1 MTAGPSAPSR
11 EPERRTRGRLFRKY
25 VASFMAVIAVAVT
38 VSGLFQIWF
47 SYQEQKGLLVRI
59 QREQA
64 EAAAGKIV
72 QFVKDI
78 ERQMGWMMHFP
89 LRSTSPEELRLNAVR
104 LLRQAPE
111 ITEII
116 QVDSAGR
123 EQVRVSRISLDA
135 LGSQQDRS
143 QEPAFTG
150 AKANG
155 VYYGPVRFLGGSEP
169 HMTIALAGSRREGG
183 IAIAEVN
190 LKFIWDVVS
199 QIKVGAH
206 GYAYVVDAEG
216 HLIAHPDLRQVLR
229 NVDLSRLSQVQAAR
243 RTAAEQEQL
252 EAEVATDLAGRR
264 VLSVHA
270 PVKPF
275 GWLIFVELPTREAF
289 APIYTSVA
297 QSVVL
302 LALALLCAGLAGLVL
317 SRRMIVPIEALG
329 IGTARIGQGD
339 LGHRLSIRTGDELEA
354 LGDRFNHMAAQLQE
368 SYAILERKVI
378 ERTAELA
385 LARDDALAEQAE
397 ARRARQAAELAN
409 QAKSRFL
416 AVISHEIRTPLNGVL
431 GVLQLLDRTPLTTED
446 ARRVDMAMAS
456 GETLMSLLNAIL
468 DFARLESGTEVWE
481 PRDFDLR
488 QLVEANVGLIRPQ
501 AAAKGLGLDLHVAA
515 DARLH
520 GDPVH
525 LNRVL
530 FNLLSNAVKFT
541 STGQVRVEIA
551 LAPALQRGELIL
563 RVTVSDTGI
572 GVPPEMRERIF
583 DDFVQADDS
592 IARRFGG
599 TGLGLAISRRIAA
612 LMGGTL
618 TLESTPGAGS
628 SFRLEAPFRLAE
640 AAATAAD
647 DELPVYPLNVLVV
660 DDDPVNREVAEAML
674 LDLGHVPTVVA
685 DGMAAIEAARSQLFD
700 AALLDLHMPGLD
712 GIETALRMRDL
723 PVPPERMIA
732 LTADVSAESRER
744 LARAGIDQ
752 IVRKPIL
759 RKALRDV
766 LTVTEA
772 DDLAS
777 PRLDTERLIDEAYLA
792 RQLELLGAKRVRALA
807 EIFRTSATGLIDAMR
822 SAVGAEDRPLLRR
835 SAHQLGSAASA
846 FGFGQLFARTGG
858 IEEHAATAPY
868 ETLSSAVADVATLS
882 RDSLAAL
889 DARLGAAAEALEPA
903 S

>member
-1 MTAGPSAPSR
+1 MSLPTAAPR
-11 EPERRTRGRLFRKY
+11 EPERRAGGRLFRKY
-25 VASFMAVIAVAVT
+25 VASFMAVIAVALT

-47 SYQEQKGLLVRI
+47 SYREQKRLLVRI
-59 QREQA
+59 QSEQA

-78 ERQMGWMMHFP
+78 ERQMGWTMHFP

-123 EQVRVSRISLDA
+123 EQARVSRVALDA

-143 QEPAFTG
+143 QELAFTE
-150 AKANG
+150 AKAHG
-155 VYYGPVRFLGGSEP
+155 VYYGPVRFLSGSEP
-169 HMTIALAGSRREGG
+169 HMTIALAGARRESG

-199 QIKVGAH
+199 QIKVGAA
-206 GYAYVVDAEG
+206 GTAYVVDAQG

-229 NVDLSRLSQVQAAR
+229 NVDLSRLTQVQSAR
-243 RTAAEQEQL
+243 RSAADRDPL
-252 EAEVATDLAGRR
+252 EAEVATDLAGRN

-270 PVKPF
+270 PIKPF
-275 GWLIFVELPTREAF
+275 GWSIFVELPTREAF

-297 QSVVL
+297 QSAVL
-302 LALALLCAGLAGLVL
+302 LVLALLCAGLAGLVL
-317 SRRMIVPIEALG
+317 SRRMIVPIRALSTG
-329 IGTARIGQGD
+329 AARIGQGD
-339 LGHRLSIRTGDELEA
+339 LGQRLSIRTGDELEA
-354 LGDRFNHMAAQLQE
+354 LGDSFNHMAAQLQE

-385 LARDDALAEQAE
+385 LARDHALAEQAE

-431 GVLQLLDRTPLTTED
+431 GVLQLLDRATLTSED
-446 ARRVDMAMAS
+446 ARRVEIAMAS
-456 GETLMSLLNAIL
+456 GETLLSLLNAIL

-501 AAAKGLGLDLHVAA
+501 ASAKGLELDLSIGA

-530 FNLLSNAVKFT
+530 FNLMSNAVKFT
-541 STGQVRVEIA
+541 SSGHIRVDVT
-551 LAPALQRGELIL
+551 LAPALQQGEVIL

-572 GVPPEMRERIF
+572 GVPSGMRERIF

-612 LMGGTL
+612 LMGGEL
-618 TLESTPGAGS
+618 TLERRPGAGS

-640 AAATAAD
+640 AAAAAVE
-647 DELPVYPLNVLVV
+647 DEPPMHPLHVLVV
-660 DDDPVNREVAEAML
+660 DDDAVNREVAEAML
-674 LDLGHVPTVVA
+674 LDLGHMPTVVA
-685 DGMAAIEAARSQLFD
+685 DGLAAIEAARRQLFD

-723 PVPPERMIA
+723 PVPPDRMIA

-744 LARAGIDQ
+744 LVRAGIDQ
-752 IVRKPIL
+752 IVRKPLL
-759 RKALRDV
+759 RKALRDA
-766 LTVTEA
+766 LAAAEA
-772 DDLAS
+772 GDLV
-777 PRLDTERLIDEAYLA
+777 PLRLDTDCLIDEAYLR
-792 RQLELLGAKRVRALA
+792 RQLDLLGAKRVTALA

-822 SAVGAEDRPLLRR
+822 RALGADDRPLLHR

-846 FGFGQLFARTGG
+846 FGFGRLFARTGE
-858 IEEHAATAPY
+858 IEELAGTAPHAS
-868 ETLSSAVADVATLS
+868 LSGAVAEVSALS

-889 DARLGAAAEALEPA
+889 DARLGIAAGALEPA
-903 S
+903 T